1 MASPTKP
8 RWSSERILASPI
20 YWTIV
25 TDERQFPH
33 VLKDIYHP
41 EKPPPRDWFTDTTAP
56 GITHAFSSSDGGLF
70 CVVCIRGMEEHD
82 PLSVVSLIAHEAV
95 HIWQDVRE
103 YLSEEHPSIEF
114 EAYSVQIILQQLL
127 HEYRRQMYGV

>member
-8 RWSSERILASPI
+8 RWSGERILASPI
-20 YWTIV
+20 YWTVV

-33 VLKDIYHP
+33 VLKEVYHP
-41 EKPPPRDWFTDTTAP
+41 EKPPHVDWFSNSTTP
-56 GITHAFSSSDGGLF
+56 GITHRFASSSGDIF
-70 CVVCIRGMEEHD
+70 CVVCIRGTDDLD
-82 PLSVVSLIAHEAV
+82 PLAVAALIAHEAV
-95 HIWQDVRE
+95 HIWQFIQE

-127 HEYRRQMYGV
+127 HEYRRQIYGV